1 MATPVMGAR
10 GRLRAWLGTERASAV
25 FTLLLMFLGIL
36 LMVLPAELITYEP
49 PEKAA
54 LNLATTFSE
63 L

>member
-1 MATPVMGAR
+1 MGAR
-10 GRLRAWLGTERASAV
+10 RLRAWGQSPAL
-25 FTLLLMFLGIL
+25 TLLLMFAGIL

-54 LNLATTFSE
+54 INLETTFGQ